1 MPKRTRNLLI
11 LALGVIGLYVLFDRL
26 TAPTP
31 ADKVARAVVAS
42 APNPSM
48 APAVK
53 SPAAGKLEPARPG
66 LTAADDAAIQAVHT
80 RFATGDFVGA
90 LRLTDDY
97 LASDTLSDAFH
108 DWALAQLPTLLT
120 SAGWSALRL
129 GECDDATTYLRRAE
143 SLLRTLETAKGLAVC
158 YYKQKNLGAAREQFS
173 YYLEKQPNDA
183 EMQFLYADALESEGR
198 YEDAVKLLE
207 TIVTAEGGQLD
218 AATVKERLASMR
230 ARAKESGFQQT
241 ETSRNFRLSYRSGD
255 HEDIVALV
263 LQTLEDALDE
273 YIENYGFRAPPAPI
287 EVALYPAEH
296 FKNIVVGGP
305 EWAEGLFDGRL
316 RIPVRAEQLD
326 GRALGSLPTVLRH
339 ELVHALFALMSDSR
353 SLPPWF
359 DEGVAQRL
367 SCADQG
373 CGVFAFPP
381 TPGVFLAVS
390 AFSTPYTSFDAV
402 KAGRAYRQSLYL
414 IYVLERQYGDDPLRQ
429 MISQVAA
436 ASDTTSDGVLKPLN
450 TTFRQLHETAASL
463 WNERAALSSASR

>member
-1 MPKRTRNLLI
+1 MPKRTRNLL
-11 LALGVIGLYVLFDRL
+11 LVAAAVIAVYVIFDRL
-26 TAPTP
+26 TAPSQT
-31 ADKVARAVVAS
+31 DLVARAVVTRT
-42 APNPSM
+42 APKAL
-48 APAVK
+48 APTIQTPVATQLD
-53 SPAAGKLEPARPG
+53 AARPG
-66 LTAADDAAIQAVHT
+66 LTPADNGAIQAILA
-80 RFATGDFVGA
+80 RFATGDFVAA
-90 LRLTDDY
+90 LN
-97 LASDTLSDAFH
+97 LADSYIQNDALSEPFH
-108 DWALAQLPTLLT
+108 EWALAQLPTLLT

-129 GECDDATTYLRRAE
+129 GDCDAATTYLRRAE
-143 SLLRTLETAKGLAVC
+143 IMMRTLETAKGLAVC

-173 YYLEKQPNDA
+173 YYLEKQPQDA

-207 TIVTAEGGQLD
+207 SIVTAAGGQLD
-218 AATVKERLASMR
+218 ATTVKERLASMR

-241 ETSRNFRLSYRSGD
+241 ETSRNFRLAYRSGD
-255 HEDIVALV
+255 HEDLVAMV

-287 EVALYPAEH
+287 EVALYPAEN

-339 ELVHALFALMSDSR
+339 ELVHALLAQMSDSR

-373 CGVFAFPP
+373 CGVFSFPP

-414 IYVLERQYGDDPLRQ
+414 IYALERQHSDEPLRTL
-429 MISQVAA
+429 ISRIAA
-436 ASDTTSDGVLKPLN
+436 TSDTTSDGVLTPLN

-463 WNERAALSSASR
+463 WNERATLSAGSR